1 MEEETKE
8 AVREVILS
16 TFEVSLESQ
25 LRAVRKLRSAGLHP
39 AKRAERGRSQP
50 SMAYDILIESGM
62 PLHVNEIIGRI
73 AHRFGVKIDRE
84 SLVSSLSKKV
94 VRRDRFFR
102 AGKNTFGLLEWE
114 VNE

>member
-1 MEEETKE
+1 MEEETRVT
-8 AVREVILS
+8 VREVILS

-25 LRAVRKLRSAGLHP
+25 LRAVRRLRKEGLHP
-39 AKRAERGRSQP
+39 ARRGIRGRSQP
-50 SMAYDILIESGM
+50 SMAYDILSESGM

-73 AHRFGVKIDRE
+73 ARRFAVTIDRE

-94 VRRDRFFR
+94 VRRDRFYR

-114 VNE
+114 VKE